1 MSNIDPKSLPY
12 QPRRRKS
19 TRPDRPLP
27 PPPDEDAAAINAVD
41 LSQGFTSPPSPPPP
55 VPTRDLPP
63 PPSSIGAQSSA
74 SHLLPYHSSLPVTDQ
89 FLPPLT
95 LTPLRAHYL
104 KKTLVNLQIYHELD
118 LLTDPVLGANA
129 LGLLGDPFVLP
140 EAVKQMAKARLPSA
154 ADSDSVGDL
163 PLMRFLF
170 HQFLL
175 PFPFLATAPPTFW
188 SAKVQPFLSSFL
200 ASTGV
205 STRSQLSPAEKE
217 AAESMMTKEE
227 KKEEADKVKLWA
239 KVEKHLALMIGV
251 GIKLVGGEE
260 VVRIGQAELRRLEAQ
275 QQARRRR
282 WIERQR
288 ADMEKMDGYVT
299 GDPSLGGAPP
309 PPGGVDVG
317 FDVNVIGVRM
327 VTEKGRVRNRHHEE
341 FLIRTRR
348 NGFQDVFVS
357 RRYGDFK
364 RLADEL
370 RIAFPDYQLPPPPPK
385 DKTVTVTSPT
395 ASPSYNPLRSWYTS
409 SPNPANPP
417 SGRASPTI
425 ADTASVNSTAS
436 PTPLSREKNRLTLR
450 AYLQGIISLPL
461 IIDSPI
467 LRSFLLSG
475 PTTLTPSEALDSQ
488 RRLEADA
495 VREEGRRRFRLEAEK
510 RIEAL
515 REGLA
520 LFKGD
525 VLAKEGGL
533 KKVFDIVRRVEKV
546 EDLPKAEASVLEWG
560 RISLAATIFN
570 IFVASD
576 TASDT
581 LASLKRLHGL
591 MPYFVLKG
599 ILRISNPM
607 AMIRGILDLFLAR
620 PFGGQSLLQKMFSQ
634 SLTEDIRL
642 IAEDIQTVMDKID
655 DPVLCQKIQQYTDA
669 PYDIQE
675 LFRKDAAM
683 EGVDLL
689 VVILRSPDMPTLSR
703 PQLQRAYRASRAWKS
718 YKLAQAEL
726 DDSDDDLGPEDEDAW
741 LFEDLMTLL
750 RLCMR
755 KREKEQLLAL
765 IFEGTTAELLKDIIT
780 IFYTPLAQVYKAA
793 SIADSLSDLQS
804 FLNDMIRTVEQ
815 VEELSQEDP
824 QRTVQT
830 FIDLVQRHEQS
841 FYTFVHN
848 VHSKGQGLF
857 DSLMSWIEL
866 FLNYA
871 RDGLPQPIDLE
882 IILPHGGDTRRVI
895 MDEVDA
901 VAQYHYK
908 LKIAHEEKVRRRFQR
923 SEGQTDEEAA
933 LIDSVMVS
941 LNISETAVGDA
952 GEIAD
957 EEESDDSDLDQG
969 DDTQSETSSL
979 SHKFEQVKLSNP
991 PPPINQVRGIL
1002 SPAIH
1007 DPLLSPIKEKERQRR
1022 GSGGSGRSS
1031 LEKIRSSLDI
1041 RRKITQEGKELPP
1054 TPSTARGHGHGHSPV
1069 QPTGQ
1074 TQRKKGRKRRTP
1086 VETLQPPETKAVEEL
1101 RPLFV
1106 EVLRPLLRV
1115 QPMRP

>member
-1 MSNIDPKSLPY
+1 
-12 QPRRRKS
+12 
-19 TRPDRPLP
+19 
-27 PPPDEDAAAINAVD
+27 
-41 LSQGFTSPPSPPPP
+41 
-55 VPTRDLPP
+55 P

-104 KKTLVNLQIYHELD
+104 KKTLVNLQINHELD

-200 ASTGV
+200 AST
-205 STRSQLSPAEKE
+205 

-282 WIERQR
+282 WIERQ
-288 ADMEKMDGYVT
+288 
-299 GDPSLGGAPP
+299 L
-309 PPGGVDVG
+309 DVG

-642 IAEDIQTVMDKID
+642 IAEDIQTVMDKVD

-991 PPPINQVRGIL
+991 PPPINQ
-1002 SPAIH
+1002 IH
-1007 DPLLSPIKEKERQRR
+1007 
-1022 GSGGSGRSS
+1022 
-1031 LEKIRSSLDI
+1031 I

-1106 EVLRPLLRV
+1106 EVVR
-1115 QPMRP
+1115 